1 MSRRT
6 IVALA
11 ASVIFGM
18 GFILTVSTEASAYY
32 RGGVYRGGVYR
43 GVRITGWLLPG
54 RTPGSGGRRWCCCG
68 RCCRGRSRRRGCLL
82 RARLLCATASSL
94 RILSLP
100 SVLLTAL
107 SHRRF

>member
-32 RGGVYRGGVYR
+32 RGGVYRGGVAEAFT
-43 GVRITGWLLPG
+43 GVAITGAY
-54 RTPGSGGRRWCCCG
+54 
-68 RCCRGRSRRRGCLL
+68 
-82 RARLLCATASSL
+82 AREW
-94 RILSLP
+94 R
-100 SVLLTAL
+100 
-107 SHRRF
+107 

>member
-32 RGGVYRGGVYR
+32 RGGVYRGGV
-43 GVRITGWLLPG
+43 
-54 RTPGSGGRRWCCCG
+54 
-68 RCCRGRSRRRGCLL
+68 CRQGNR
-82 RARLLCATASSL
+82 
-94 RILSLP
+94 
-100 SVLLTAL
+100 VK
-107 SHRRF
+107 RFVTKG

>member
-18 GFILTVSTEASAYY
+18 GFILAVSTEASAYY

-43 GVRITGWLLPG
+43 GGVTEVAITGAY
-54 RTPGSGGRRWCCCG
+54 
-68 RCCRGRSRRRGCLL
+68 
-82 RARLLCATASSL
+82 AREW
-94 RILSLP
+94 R
-100 SVLLTAL
+100 
-107 SHRRF
+107 